1 MSFLDTL
8 KQDALAV
15 FHATANALHAQ
26 LANTL
31 SQAGHPVTEADH
43 VDTLVQTAVNASTGS
58 ANAAQAST
66 TAPNYADA
74 ALATFTQA
82 MTAAAVQFAQAHL
95 PAKFQGVAADV
106 AQVATDV
113 VSGAKSLDDVKQA
126 AETVAAPA
134 AAGIVNEGVAA
145 LSSLADS
152 KVPGT
157 GALVGA
163 AASIAESFLTGKAAE
178 PAADTAPAVN
188 TNGV

>member
-43 VDTLVQTAVNASTGS
+43 VDTLVQTAANAATGA

-66 TAPNYADA
+66 VAPNYADA

-134 AAGIVNEGVAA
+134 AAAIVNEGVTA

-152 KVPGT
+152 KLPGA

-163 AASIAESFLTGKAAE
+163 AASIAESLLTGDGSATPKA
-178 PAADTAPAVN
+178 N
-188 TNGV
+188 TSGV

>member
-43 VDTLVQTAVNASTGS
+43 VDTLVQTAANAATGAAS
-58 ANAAQAST
+58 AAQAST
-66 TAPNYADA
+66 VAPNYADA

-126 AETVAAPA
+126 AVAAAVPA
-134 AAGIVNEGVAA
+134 AASIVNEGVAE
-145 LSSLADS
+145 LSALADS
-152 KVPGT
+152 KLPGAGAIV
-157 GALVGA
+157 GALAGV
-163 AASIAESFLTGKAAE
+163 AETALSGQ
-178 PAADTAPAVN
+178 PAADAAPAVN